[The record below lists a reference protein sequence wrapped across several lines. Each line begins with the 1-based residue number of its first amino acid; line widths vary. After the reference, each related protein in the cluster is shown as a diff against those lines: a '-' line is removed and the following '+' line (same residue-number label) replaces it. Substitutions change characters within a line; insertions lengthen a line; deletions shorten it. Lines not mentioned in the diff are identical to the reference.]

1 MPTPYLLW
9 LGHDLLFDPGLQFRP
24 RRKRELSENYWNAV
38 WEEVQTGCT
47 CVTLDI
53 FGKPHNTVCI
63 CSESSEIPVDP
74 IIYQNPSGVCT
85 LRTPSRIHGLLSEF
99 LEVLL
104 LVIQPLSTIS
114 GVYVNPSVVKDQMQE
129 HAAQAEYLRSIFDPA
144 LIEQEIKRRV
154 FDPSNLFAAIG
165 EILKSHCSPM
175 RDRAVDQMVQV
186 AQRPGIEAFKA
197 IRLCL
202 ELLELMKLVRSRFI
216 FLLSCILIFP
226 FPCSRI
232 SQTINLPS
240 IVRF

>member
-1 MPTPYLLW
+1 M
-9 LGHDLLFDPGLQFRP
+9 FDPGLQFRP

-63 CSESSEIPVDP
+63 CAEFPEIPADP
-74 IIYQNPSGVCT
+74 IIYQKPSIGVYA
-85 LRTPSRIHGLLSEF
+85 LRMPSRIHGLLSEF

-129 HAAQAEYLRSIFDPA
+129 HAAQAEYLRSIFDPS

-197 IRLCL
+197 IRMCL
-202 ELLELMKLVRSRFI
+202 ELLELMKLVRSNCKRSFFFSLSSSSF
-216 FLLSCILIFP
+216 FLLVQ
-226 FPCSRI
+226 RI
-232 SQTINLPS
+232 SQTINSLS

>member
-1 MPTPYLLW
+1 MLIPTFYLFW

-53 FGKPHNTVCI
+53 FGKPHSTVCI
-63 CSESSEIPVDP
+63 CSEFPQIPTDP
-74 IIYQNPSGVCT
+74 IIYQKSSIGVYAF
-85 LRTPSRIHGLLSEF
+85 RMPSRIPGLLSEF

-114 GVYVNPSVVKDQMQE
+114 GVYVNPSAVKDQMQE
-129 HAAQAEYLRSIFDPA
+129 HAAQAEYLRSIFDPV
-144 LIEQEIKRRV
+144 LIEQEIKRGV

-186 AQRPGIEAFKA
+186 AQRPGTEAFKA

-202 ELLELMKLVRSRFI
+202 ELLELMKLVRS
-216 FLLSCILIFP
+216 SCKTSF
-226 FPCSRI
+226 FFS
-232 SQTINLPS
+232 S
-240 IVRF
+240 